1 MSAPLPPFAFGTA
14 DDFNDVRYCVPRT
27 LMSLAAKGPAL
38 LGLESRVV
46 VAVGLAHLAAS
57 LGRSY
62 FLNDGC
68 TRIPA
73 CFNLAVVSERLPTRD
88 WTASLGRGW
97 IDSATQLQA
106 MHSPKLQEL
115 LRNCVRDAATKRTE
129 RNIDPQF
136 EAYEKEIPLNVVDM
150 LRRRTITSKVDPDA
164 VARAIVDSRDHC
176 VLLVNGAGDP
186 MLEWSNLNPA
196 KRQRLAEL
204 LILGWQSKSA
214 PVTSRGAEIPC
225 TPHVLWLT
233 SNDAVRR
240 AMFDRK
246 APALCRAAPVLLFR
260 HNSLPKRLSELH
272 AEEFQAWT
280 ECLLYTSNY
289 RSQLLTDNDLVL
301 TGSQRVLVEEFFA
314 QFASALAK
322 VPDCMQPHLDWLPDL
337 LMRLIPAIVMAKTID
352 KLKQQKMEGAAKVAQ
367 EPPKP
372 DQNEFQEN
380 MWQAVRLTRWLC
392 QEHYRVVRGYTEGW
406 STDRTEPATDST
418 DIAAL
423 EEVILT
429 KLMDKGPQDPRELQR
444 RFHDLR
450 AGERDKAVARLKSTG
465 QVIVN
470 AEGRLEAA
478 A

>member
-1 MSAPLPPFAFGTA
+1 MSAPLPPFVFGTA

-46 VAVGLAHLAAS
+46 AAVGLAHLAAS
-57 LGRSY
+57 IGRSF

-97 IDSATQLQA
+97 TDSATQLRA
-106 MHSPKLQEL
+106 MPSPKLQEL
-115 LRNCVRDAATKRTE
+115 FRDCVRDAATKRTE

-136 EAYEKEIPLNVVDM
+136 DAYEKEIPLNVVDT
-150 LRRRTITSKVDPDA
+150 LRRRTITSKVDPES

-176 VLLVNGAGDP
+176 VLLVNGASDP
-186 MLEWSNLNPA
+186 MAEWSQLSPA

-204 LILGWQSKSA
+204 LVLSWQDKSP
-214 PVTSRGAEIPC
+214 PVTNRGAEIPC

-233 SNDAVRR
+233 SDDAVRR
-240 AMFDRK
+240 AMFDCK
-246 APALCRAAPVLLFR
+246 SPALCRATPVLLFR
-260 HNSLPKRLSELH
+260 HDSIPKRLPEIH
-272 AEEFQAWT
+272 AEEFQAWA
-280 ECLLYTSNY
+280 ECLRYTSNY
-289 RSQLLTDNDLVL
+289 RSQQLTDNDLVL
-301 TGSQRVLVEEFFA
+301 TGPQRVLVEEFFA

-322 VPDCMQPHLDWLPDL
+322 MPEQMHPYLEWLPEL
-337 LMRLIPAIVMAKTID
+337 LMRLIPAIVMAKSVD
-352 KLKQQKMEGAAKVAQ
+352 LLKQQNTEGAAKARQPSTAPENAPVTMMQ
-367 EPPKP
+367 E
-372 DQNEFQEN
+372 
-380 MWQAVRLTRWLC
+380 AVRLTRWLC
-392 QEHYRVVRGYTEGW
+392 QEHYRVVCSYMGAT
-406 STDRTEPATDST
+406 STDSTRQATDST

-450 AGERDKAVARLKSTG
+450 AKERDRAVARLKSTG
-465 QVIVN
+465 QVFVN